1 MDAFA
6 DKLGRV
12 GAWCGQNKYLNAIKN
27 GFQNFMPATISGAVG
42 VLWTN
47 VLVND
52 STGLGALWSP
62 IMALKVLNPIFAA
75 MQYATISCITIGVTM
90 LVASEIAEANG
101 ETGAYPAVLGF
112 ILWMMVTPTSFAAKD
127 LGASYIDAKGISHGF
142 TLGQFIN
149 VTGEAAKHKI
159 TADSFSYSGIMS
171 SYTGATGLFTGLIVA
186 ILGMEL
192 YNMFRKNDSLKIKM
206 PEQVPPGV
214 ARAFEVLIPTCLTA
228 IVVGAVG
235 LVCQLATGAELNALI
250 FNVIQKPLQTLIG
263 DNIVAVC
270 IMYVI
275 IMLFW
280 CVGIHGNN
288 MVAAVKEPIFRPLL
302 YANTAAYTAGNK
314 IPYVMNLT
322 MLQMFAEFG
331 GSGVT
336 IGLVIA
342 ILIFSKRE
350 DNRTIAGISIVPG
363 LFKNLTMLQMF
374 AEFGGSG
381 VTIGLVIA
389 ILIFS
394 KREDNR
400 TIAGISIV
408 PGLFNINETMTFGI
422 PLVLNPI
429 LDIPFILAPVVTM
442 IVGYI
447 LVSSGFCPK
456 IVLEVPWTMPPVIL
470 GFLATGG
477 VILGFLATGGHPM
490 GAISQLIVV
499 AISVVVYVPF
509 LIAYE
514 KFQAKQAAE

>member
-27 GFQNFMPATISGAVG
+27 AFQNFMPATISGAIG

-47 VLVND
+47 VLVNET
-52 STGLGALWSP
+52 TGLGALWPP
-62 IMALKVLNPIFAA
+62 IMVLKVLNPIFAA

-112 ILWMMVTPTSFAAKD
+112 ILWMMVTPTTFAAKD

-142 TLGQFIN
+142 SLGQFIN
-149 VTGEAAKHKI
+149 VTGEAAKHQI

-192 YNMFRKNDSLKIKM
+192 YNMFRKNDALKIKM

-250 FNVIQKPLQTLIG
+250 YNVIQKPLQNIIG
-263 DNIVAVC
+263 NNLVAVC

-302 YANTAAYTAGNK
+302 YANTAAYTAHHD

-322 MLQMFAEFG
+322 M
-331 GSGVT
+331 
-336 IGLVIA
+336 I
-342 ILIFSKRE
+342 
-350 DNRTIAGISIVPG
+350 
-363 LFKNLTMLQMF
+363 QMF

-429 LDIPFILAPVVTM
+429 LDIPFIFAPVVTV
-442 IVGYI
+442 IIGYI

-456 IVLEVPWTMPPVIL
+456 IVLEVPWTMPPVL
-470 GFLATGG
+470 FGFVATGG
-477 VILGFLATGGHPM
+477 NLM
-490 GAISQLIVV
+490 GAVAQLVV
-499 AISVVVYVPF
+499 LAVSVVVYIPF

>member
-47 VLVND
+47 VLVNS
-52 STGLGALWSP
+52 STGLGAIWKP
-62 IMALKVLNPIFAA
+62 IMALEVLNPIFAA

-127 LGASYIDAKGISHGF
+127 LGASFIDKAGKSHGY
-142 TLGQFIN
+142 TLGDFIN

-159 TADSFSYSGIMS
+159 TADSFTYSGILS
-171 SYTGATGLFTGLIVA
+171 NYTAATGLFTGLIVA
-186 ILGMEL
+186 IVGMEI
-192 YNMFRKNDSLKIKM
+192 YNMFRKNDALKIKM

-250 FNVIQKPLQTLIG
+250 YNVIQKPLQNIIG
-263 DNIVAVC
+263 NNLVAVC

-302 YANTAAYTAGNK
+302 YANTAAYTAHHE

-322 MLQMFAEFG
+322 M
-331 GSGVT
+331 
-336 IGLVIA
+336 I
-342 ILIFSKRE
+342 
-350 DNRTIAGISIVPG
+350 
-363 LFKNLTMLQMF
+363 QMF

-429 LDIPFILAPVVTM
+429 LDIPFILAPVVTV
-442 IVGYI
+442 IIGYI

-456 IVLEVPWTMPPVIL
+456 IVLEVPWTMPPVL
-470 GFLATGG
+470 FGFVATGG
-477 VILGFLATGGHPM
+477 KPM
-490 GAISQLIVV
+490 GAVAQLIVLAV
-499 AISVVVYVPF
+499 SVLVYIPF

>member
-47 VLVND
+47 VLVN
-52 STGLGALWSP
+52 SQTGLGAIWKP
-62 IMALKVLNPIFAA
+62 IMALEVLNPIFAA

-112 ILWMMVTPTSFAAKD
+112 ILWMMVTPTTFAAKD

-142 TLGQFIN
+142 SLGQFIN

-186 ILGMEL
+186 IVGMEL
-192 YNMFRKNDSLKIKM
+192 YNMFRKNDALKIKM

-250 FNVIQKPLQTLIG
+250 YNVIQKPLQNIIG
-263 DNIVAVC
+263 NNLVAVC

-302 YANTAAYTAGNK
+302 YANTAAYTAHHE

-322 MLQMFAEFG
+322 M
-331 GSGVT
+331 
-336 IGLVIA
+336 I
-342 ILIFSKRE
+342 
-350 DNRTIAGISIVPG
+350 
-363 LFKNLTMLQMF
+363 QMF

-408 PGLFNINETMTFGI
+408 PGLFNINETMTFGV

-429 LDIPFILAPVVTM
+429 LDIPFILAPVVTLV
-442 IVGYI
+442 VGYL

-456 IVLEVPWTMPPVIL
+456 IVLEVPWTMPPVFL
-470 GFLATGG
+470 GFLCTGG
-477 VILGFLATGGHPM
+477 KLM
-490 GAISQLIVV
+490 GAVSQLIVI
-499 AISVVVYVPF
+499 ALSVVIYTPF

-514 KFQAKQAAE
+514 KYQAKQSETE

>member
-47 VLVND
+47 VLVN
-52 STGLGALWSP
+52 SQTGLGAIWKP
-62 IMALKVLNPIFAA
+62 IMALEVLNPIFAA

-112 ILWMMVTPTSFAAKD
+112 ILWMMVTPTTFAAKD

-142 TLGQFIN
+142 SLGQFIN

-186 ILGMEL
+186 IVGMEL
-192 YNMFRKNDSLKIKM
+192 YNMFRKNDALKIKM

-250 FNVIQKPLQTLIG
+250 YNVIQKPLQNIIG
-263 DNIVAVC
+263 NNLVAVC

-302 YANTAAYTAGNK
+302 YANTAAYTAHHE

-322 MLQMFAEFG
+322 M
-331 GSGVT
+331 
-336 IGLVIA
+336 I
-342 ILIFSKRE
+342 
-350 DNRTIAGISIVPG
+350 
-363 LFKNLTMLQMF
+363 QMF

-429 LDIPFILAPVVTM
+429 LDIPFILAPVVTV
-442 IVGYI
+442 IIGYI

-456 IVLEVPWTMPPVIL
+456 IVLEVPWTMPPVL
-470 GFLATGG
+470 FGFVATGG
-477 VILGFLATGGHPM
+477 KPM
-490 GAISQLIVV
+490 GAVAQLIVLAV
-499 AISVVVYVPF
+499 SVLVYIPF

>member
-47 VLVND
+47 VLVNS
-52 STGLGALWSP
+52 STGLGAIWKP
-62 IMALKVLNPIFAA
+62 IMALEVLNPIFAA

-142 TLGQFIN
+142 SLGQFIN

-186 ILGMEL
+186 IVGMEL

-250 FNVIQKPLQTLIG
+250 YNVIQKPLQNIIG
-263 DNIVAVC
+263 NNLVAVC

-302 YANTAAYTAGNK
+302 YANTAAYTAHHE

-322 MLQMFAEFG
+322 MIQMFAEFG

-336 IGLVIA
+336 IGLA
-342 ILIFSKRE
+342 
-350 DNRTIAGISIVPG
+350 
-363 LFKNLTMLQMF
+363 
-374 AEFGGSG
+374 
-381 VTIGLVIA
+381 IA

-429 LDIPFILAPVVTM
+429 LDIPFILAPVVTV
-442 IVGYI
+442 IIGYI

-456 IVLEVPWTMPPVIL
+456 IVLEVPWTMPPVL
-470 GFLATGG
+470 FGFVATGG
-477 VILGFLATGGHPM
+477 KPM
-490 GAISQLIVV
+490 GAVAQLIVLAV
-499 AISVVVYVPF
+499 SVLVYIPF

>member
-47 VLVND
+47 VLVNS
-52 STGLGALWSP
+52 STGLGAIWKP
-62 IMALKVLNPIFAA
+62 IMALEVLNPILAA

-142 TLGQFIN
+142 SLGQFIN

-186 ILGMEL
+186 IVGMEL

-250 FNVIQKPLQTLIG
+250 YNVIQKPLQNIIG
-263 DNIVAVC
+263 NNLVAVC

-302 YANTAAYTAGNK
+302 YANTAAYTAHHE

-322 MLQMFAEFG
+322 M
-331 GSGVT
+331 
-336 IGLVIA
+336 I
-342 ILIFSKRE
+342 
-350 DNRTIAGISIVPG
+350 
-363 LFKNLTMLQMF
+363 QMF

-429 LDIPFILAPVVTM
+429 LDIPFILAPVVTV
-442 IVGYI
+442 IIGYI

-456 IVLEVPWTMPPVIL
+456 IVLEVPWTMPPVL
-470 GFLATGG
+470 FGFVATGG
-477 VILGFLATGGHPM
+477 KPM
-490 GAISQLIVV
+490 GAVAQLIVLAV
-499 AISVVVYVPF
+499 SVVVYIPF

>member
-47 VLVND
+47 VLVNS
-52 STGLGALWSP
+52 STGLGAIWKP
-62 IMALKVLNPIFAA
+62 IMALEVLNPIFAA

-101 ETGAYPAVLGF
+101 ESGSYPAVLGF

-127 LGASYIDAKGISHGF
+127 LGASFIDKAGKSHGY
-142 TLGQFIN
+142 TLGDFIN

-159 TADSFSYSGIMS
+159 TADSFTYSGILS
-171 SYTGATGLFTGLIVA
+171 NYTAATGLFTGLIVA
-186 ILGMEL
+186 IVGMEI

-250 FNVIQKPLQTLIG
+250 YNVIQKPLQNIIG
-263 DNIVAVC
+263 NNLVAVC

-302 YANTAAYTAGNK
+302 YANTAAYTAHHE

-322 MLQMFAEFG
+322 MIQMFAEFG

-350 DNRTIAGISIVPG
+350 DNRTIAGISV
-363 LFKNLTMLQMF
+363 
-374 AEFGGSG
+374 
-381 VTIGLVIA
+381 
-389 ILIFS
+389 
-394 KREDNR
+394 
-400 TIAGISIV
+400 V

-429 LDIPFILAPVVTM
+429 LDIPFILAPVVTV
-442 IVGYI
+442 IIGYI

-456 IVLEVPWTMPPVIL
+456 IVLEVPWTMPPVL
-470 GFLATGG
+470 FGFVATGG
-477 VILGFLATGGHPM
+477 KPM
-490 GAISQLIVV
+490 GAVAQLIVLAV
-499 AISVVVYVPF
+499 SVLVYIPF

>member
-27 GFQNFMPATISGAVG
+27 AFQNFMPATISGAVG

-47 VLVND
+47 VLVNS
-52 STGLGALWSP
+52 STGLGAIWKP
-62 IMALKVLNPIFAA
+62 IMALEVLNPIFAA

-142 TLGQFIN
+142 SLGQFIN

-186 ILGMEL
+186 IVGMEL
-192 YNMFRKNDSLKIKM
+192 YNMFRKNDALKIKM

-250 FNVIQKPLQTLIG
+250 YNVIQKPLQNIIG
-263 DNIVAVC
+263 NNLVAVC

-302 YANTAAYTAGNK
+302 YANTAAYTAHHE

-322 MLQMFAEFG
+322 M
-331 GSGVT
+331 
-336 IGLVIA
+336 I
-342 ILIFSKRE
+342 
-350 DNRTIAGISIVPG
+350 
-363 LFKNLTMLQMF
+363 QMF

-429 LDIPFILAPVVTM
+429 LDIPFILAPVVTV
-442 IVGYI
+442 IIGYI

-456 IVLEVPWTMPPVIL
+456 IVLEVPWTMPPVL
-470 GFLATGG
+470 FGFVATGG
-477 VILGFLATGGHPM
+477 KPM
-490 GAISQLIVV
+490 GAIAQLIVLAV
-499 AISVVVYVPF
+499 SVLVYIPF

>member
-47 VLVND
+47 VLVNS
-52 STGLGALWSP
+52 STGLGAIWKP
-62 IMALKVLNPIFAA
+62 IMALEVLNPIFAA

-112 ILWMMVTPTSFAAKD
+112 ILWMMVTPTTFAAKD

-142 TLGQFIN
+142 SLGQFIN
-149 VTGEAAKHKI
+149 VTGEAAKHQI

-192 YNMFRKNDSLKIKM
+192 YNMFRKNDALKIRM

-250 FNVIQKPLQTLIG
+250 YNVIQKPLQNIIG
-263 DNIVAVC
+263 NNLVAVC

-302 YANTAAYTAGNK
+302 YANTAAYTAHHD

-322 MLQMFAEFG
+322 M
-331 GSGVT
+331 
-336 IGLVIA
+336 I
-342 ILIFSKRE
+342 
-350 DNRTIAGISIVPG
+350 
-363 LFKNLTMLQMF
+363 QMF

-429 LDIPFILAPVVTM
+429 LDIPFIFAPVVTV
-442 IVGYI
+442 IIGYI

-456 IVLEVPWTMPPVIL
+456 IVLEVPWTMPPVL
-470 GFLATGG
+470 FGFVATGG
-477 VILGFLATGGHPM
+477 NLM
-490 GAISQLIVV
+490 GAVAQLVV
-499 AISVVVYVPF
+499 LAVSVVVYIPF

>member
-27 GFQNFMPATISGAVG
+27 AFQNFMPATISGAVG

-149 VTGEAAKHKI
+149 VTGEAAKNKI

-192 YNMFRKNDSLKIKM
+192 YNMFRKNDALKIKM

-235 LVCQLATGAELNALI
+235 LVCQLATGAELNAFI
-250 FNVIQKPLQTLIG
+250 FNVVQKPLQSLIG
-263 DNIVAVC
+263 NNIFAVA
-270 IMYVI
+270 ILYVI
-275 IMLFW
+275 ISLFW

-342 ILIFSKRE
+342 IL
-350 DNRTIAGISIVPG
+350 V
-363 LFKNLTMLQMF
+363 
-374 AEFGGSG
+374 
-381 VTIGLVIA
+381 
-389 ILIFS
+389 FS

-477 VILGFLATGGHPM
+477 HPM

>member
-27 GFQNFMPATISGAVG
+27 AFQNFMPATISGAVG

-75 MQYATISCITIGVTM
+75 MQYATISCITIGITM
-90 LVASEIAEANG
+90 LLASEIAEANG
-101 ETGAYPAVLGF
+101 ETGAFPAVLGF
-112 ILWMMVTPTSFAAKD
+112 VLWMMVTPTSFSAKD
-127 LGASYIDAKGISHGF
+127 LSASFIDKAGKSHGY
-142 TLGQFIN
+142 TLANFIN

-159 TADSFSYSGIMS
+159 TADSFTYSGILS
-171 SYTGATGLFTGLIVA
+171 NYTAATGLFTGLIVA
-186 ILGMEL
+186 IVGMEI

-250 FNVIQKPLQTLIG
+250 YNVIQKPLQNIIG
-263 DNIVAVC
+263 NNLVAVC

-302 YANTAAYTAGNK
+302 YANTAAYTAHHE

-322 MLQMFAEFG
+322 M
-331 GSGVT
+331 
-336 IGLVIA
+336 I
-342 ILIFSKRE
+342 
-350 DNRTIAGISIVPG
+350 
-363 LFKNLTMLQMF
+363 QMF

-429 LDIPFILAPVVTM
+429 LDIPFILAPVVTV
-442 IVGYI
+442 IIGYI

-456 IVLEVPWTMPPVIL
+456 IVLEVPWTMPPVL
-470 GFLATGG
+470 FGFVATGG
-477 VILGFLATGGHPM
+477 KPM
-490 GAISQLIVV
+490 GAVAQLIVLAV
-499 AISVVVYVPF
+499 SVLVYIPF

>member
-27 GFQNFMPATISGAVG
+27 GLQNFMPATISGAVG

-47 VLVND
+47 VLVNS
-52 STGLGALWSP
+52 STGLGAIWKP
-62 IMALKVLNPIFAA
+62 IMALEVLNPIFAA

-112 ILWMMVTPTSFAAKD
+112 ILWMMVTPTTFAAKD

-142 TLGQFIN
+142 SLGQFIN
-149 VTGEAAKHKI
+149 VTGEAAKHQI

-192 YNMFRKNDSLKIKM
+192 YNMFRKNDALKIKM

-250 FNVIQKPLQTLIG
+250 YNVIQKPLQNIIG
-263 DNIVAVC
+263 NNLVAVC

-302 YANTAAYTAGNK
+302 YANTAAYTAHHD

-322 MLQMFAEFG
+322 M
-331 GSGVT
+331 
-336 IGLVIA
+336 I
-342 ILIFSKRE
+342 
-350 DNRTIAGISIVPG
+350 
-363 LFKNLTMLQMF
+363 QMF

-429 LDIPFILAPVVTM
+429 LDIPFILAPVVTV
-442 IVGYI
+442 IIGYI

-456 IVLEVPWTMPPVIL
+456 IVLEVPWTMPPVL
-470 GFLATGG
+470 FGFVATGG
-477 VILGFLATGGHPM
+477 NLM
-490 GAISQLIVV
+490 GAVAQLVV
-499 AISVVVYVPF
+499 LAVSVVVYIPF

>member
-27 GFQNFMPATISGAVG
+27 AFQNFMPATISGAIG

-47 VLVND
+47 VLVNET
-52 STGLGALWSP
+52 TGLGALWPP
-62 IMALKVLNPIFAA
+62 IMVLKVLNPIFTA
-75 MQYATISCITIGVTM
+75 MQYATISCITISVTM
-90 LVASEIAEANG
+90 LLASEIAEANG
-101 ETGAYPAVLGF
+101 ETGAFPAVLGF

-127 LGASYIDAKGISHGF
+127 LSASFIDKAGKSHGY
-142 TLGQFIN
+142 TLGNFIN

-159 TADSFSYSGIMS
+159 TADSFTYSGILNN
-171 SYTGATGLFTGLIVA
+171 YTAATGLFTGLIVA
-186 ILGMEL
+186 IVGMEI
-192 YNMFRKNDSLKIKM
+192 YNMFRKNDALKIRM

-235 LVCQLATGAELNALI
+235 LLCQLATGAELNALI
-250 FNVIQKPLQTLIG
+250 YNVIQKPLQNIIG
-263 DNIVAVC
+263 NNLVAVC

-302 YANTAAYTAGNK
+302 YANTAAYTAHHD

-322 MLQMFAEFG
+322 M
-331 GSGVT
+331 
-336 IGLVIA
+336 I
-342 ILIFSKRE
+342 
-350 DNRTIAGISIVPG
+350 
-363 LFKNLTMLQMF
+363 QMF

-408 PGLFNINETMTFGI
+408 PGLFNINETMTFGV

-429 LDIPFILAPVVTM
+429 LDIPFILAPVVTV
-442 IVGYI
+442 IIGYI

-456 IVLEVPWTMPPVIL
+456 IVLEVPWTMPPVL
-470 GFLATGG
+470 FGFVATGG
-477 VILGFLATGGHPM
+477 NLM
-490 GAISQLIVV
+490 GAVAQLVV
-499 AISVVVYVPF
+499 LAVSVVVYIPF

>member
-1 MDAFA
+1 M
-6 DKLGRV
+6 
-12 GAWCGQNKYLNAIKN
+12 KN
-27 GFQNFMPATISGAVG
+27 
-42 VLWTN
+42 W
-47 VLVND
+47 
-52 STGLGALWSP
+52 
-62 IMALKVLNPIFAA
+62 
-75 MQYATISCITIGVTM
+75 
-90 LVASEIAEANG
+90 
-101 ETGAYPAVLGF
+101 
-112 ILWMMVTPTSFAAKD
+112 
-127 LGASYIDAKGISHGF
+127 
-142 TLGQFIN
+142 
-149 VTGEAAKHKI
+149 
-159 TADSFSYSGIMS
+159 
-171 SYTGATGLFTGLIVA
+171 
-186 ILGMEL
+186 
-192 YNMFRKNDSLKIKM
+192 R
-206 PEQVPPGV
+206 
-214 ARAFEVLIPTCLTA
+214 
-228 IVVGAVG
+228 
-235 LVCQLATGAELNALI
+235 QLSNSRATGAELNALI

-363 LFKNLTMLQMF
+363 LF
-374 AEFGGSG
+374 
-381 VTIGLVIA
+381 
-389 ILIFS
+389 
-394 KREDNR
+394 
-400 TIAGISIV
+400 
-408 PGLFNINETMTFGI
+408 NINETMTFGI

-477 VILGFLATGGHPM
+477 HPM

>member
-47 VLVND
+47 VLVNS
-52 STGLGALWSP
+52 STGLGAIWKP
-62 IMALKVLNPIFAA
+62 IMALEVLNPIFAA

-142 TLGQFIN
+142 SLGQFIN

-186 ILGMEL
+186 IVGMEL
-192 YNMFRKNDSLKIKM
+192 YNMFRKNDALKIKM

-250 FNVIQKPLQTLIG
+250 YNIIQKPLQNIIG
-263 DNIVAVC
+263 NNLVAVC

-302 YANTAAYTAGNK
+302 YANTAAYTAHHE

-322 MLQMFAEFG
+322 M
-331 GSGVT
+331 
-336 IGLVIA
+336 I
-342 ILIFSKRE
+342 
-350 DNRTIAGISIVPG
+350 
-363 LFKNLTMLQMF
+363 QMF

-429 LDIPFILAPVVTM
+429 LDIPFILAPVVTV
-442 IVGYI
+442 IIGYI

-456 IVLEVPWTMPPVIL
+456 IVLEVPWTMPPVL
-470 GFLATGG
+470 FGFVATGG
-477 VILGFLATGGHPM
+477 KPM
-490 GAISQLIVV
+490 GAVAQLIVLAV
-499 AISVVVYVPF
+499 SVLVYIPF

>member
-27 GFQNFMPATISGAVG
+27 AFQNFMPATISGAVG

-62 IMALKVLNPIFAA
+62 IMALKVLNPIFTA
-75 MQYATISCITIGVTM
+75 MQYATISCITIGITM
-90 LVASEIAEANG
+90 LLASEIAEANG
-101 ETGAYPAVLGF
+101 ETGAFPAVLGF

-127 LGASYIDAKGISHGF
+127 LSASFIDKAGKSHGY
-142 TLGQFIN
+142 TLGDFIN

-159 TADSFSYSGIMS
+159 TADSFTYSGILNN
-171 SYTGATGLFTGLIVA
+171 YTAATGLFTGLIVA
-186 ILGMEL
+186 IVGMEL
-192 YNMFRKNDSLKIKM
+192 YNMFRKNDALKIKM

-235 LVCQLATGAELNALI
+235 LVCQLATGSELNAFI
-250 FNVIQKPLQTLIG
+250 FNVVQKPLQSLIG
-263 DNIVAVC
+263 NNIFAVA
-270 IMYVI
+270 ILYVI
-275 IMLFW
+275 ISLFW

-288 MVAAVKEPIFRPLL
+288 MVSAVKEPIFRPLL
-302 YANTAAYTAGNK
+302 YANTAAYTAHHE

-322 MLQMFAEFG
+322 M
-331 GSGVT
+331 
-336 IGLVIA
+336 I
-342 ILIFSKRE
+342 
-350 DNRTIAGISIVPG
+350 
-363 LFKNLTMLQMF
+363 QMF

-429 LDIPFILAPVVTM
+429 LDIPFILAPVVTV
-442 IVGYI
+442 IIGYI

-456 IVLEVPWTMPPVIL
+456 IVLEVPWTMPPVL
-470 GFLATGG
+470 FGFVATGG
-477 VILGFLATGGHPM
+477 KPM
-490 GAISQLIVV
+490 GAVAQLIVLAV
-499 AISVVVYVPF
+499 SVVVYIPF

>member
-47 VLVND
+47 VLVNS
-52 STGLGALWSP
+52 STGLGAIWKP
-62 IMALKVLNPIFAA
+62 IMALEVLNPIFAA

-112 ILWMMVTPTSFAAKD
+112 ILWMMVTPTTFAAKD

-142 TLGQFIN
+142 SLGQFIN
-149 VTGEAAKHKI
+149 VTGEAAKHQI

-192 YNMFRKNDSLKIKM
+192 YNMFRKNDALKIKM

-250 FNVIQKPLQTLIG
+250 YNVIQKPLQNIIG
-263 DNIVAVC
+263 NNLVAVC

-302 YANTAAYTAGNK
+302 YANTAAYTAHHD

-322 MLQMFAEFG
+322 M
-331 GSGVT
+331 
-336 IGLVIA
+336 I
-342 ILIFSKRE
+342 
-350 DNRTIAGISIVPG
+350 
-363 LFKNLTMLQMF
+363 QMF

-408 PGLFNINETMTFGI
+408 PGLFNINETMTFGM

-429 LDIPFILAPVVTM
+429 LDIPFIFAPVVTV
-442 IVGYI
+442 IIGYI

-456 IVLEVPWTMPPVIL
+456 IVLEVPWTMPPVL
-470 GFLATGG
+470 FGFVATGG
-477 VILGFLATGGHPM
+477 NLM
-490 GAISQLIVV
+490 GAVAQLVV
-499 AISVVVYVPF
+499 LAVSVVVYIPF

>member
-47 VLVND
+47 VLVNET
-52 STGLGALWSP
+52 TGLGALWSP

-363 LFKNLTMLQMF
+363 LF
-374 AEFGGSG
+374 
-381 VTIGLVIA
+381 
-389 ILIFS
+389 
-394 KREDNR
+394 
-400 TIAGISIV
+400 
-408 PGLFNINETMTFGI
+408 NINETMTFGI

-429 LDIPFILAPVVTM
+429 LDIPFILAPVVTLV
-442 IVGYI
+442 VGYL

-456 IVLEVPWTMPPVIL
+456 IVLEVPWTMPP
-470 GFLATGG
+470 

>member
-1 MDAFA
+1 
-6 DKLGRV
+6 
-12 GAWCGQNKYLNAIKN
+12 
-27 GFQNFMPATISGAVG
+27 
-42 VLWTN
+42 
-47 VLVND
+47 
-52 STGLGALWSP
+52 
-62 IMALKVLNPIFAA
+62 MALEVLNPIFAA

-112 ILWMMVTPTSFAAKD
+112 ILWMMVTPTTFAAKD

-142 TLGQFIN
+142 SLGQFIN
-149 VTGEAAKHKI
+149 VTGEAAKHQI

-192 YNMFRKNDSLKIKM
+192 YNMFRKNDALKIKM

-250 FNVIQKPLQTLIG
+250 YNVIQKPLQNIIG
-263 DNIVAVC
+263 NNLVAVC
-270 IMYVI
+270 IMYII

-302 YANTAAYTAGNK
+302 YANTAAYTAHHD

-322 MLQMFAEFG
+322 M
-331 GSGVT
+331 
-336 IGLVIA
+336 I
-342 ILIFSKRE
+342 
-350 DNRTIAGISIVPG
+350 
-363 LFKNLTMLQMF
+363 QMF

-429 LDIPFILAPVVTM
+429 LDIPFIFAPVVTV
-442 IVGYI
+442 IIGYI

-456 IVLEVPWTMPPVIL
+456 IVLEVPWTMPPVL
-470 GFLATGG
+470 FGFVATGG
-477 VILGFLATGGHPM
+477 NLM
-490 GAISQLIVV
+490 GAVAQLVV
-499 AISVVVYVPF
+499 LAVSVVVYIPF

>member
-363 LFKNLTMLQMF
+363 LF
-374 AEFGGSG
+374 
-381 VTIGLVIA
+381 
-389 ILIFS
+389 
-394 KREDNR
+394 
-400 TIAGISIV
+400 
-408 PGLFNINETMTFGI
+408 NINETMTFGI

-429 LDIPFILAPVVTM
+429 LDIPFILAPVVTLV
-442 IVGYI
+442 VGYL
-447 LVSSGFCPK
+447 LVTSGFCPK

-477 VILGFLATGGHPM
+477 SPM

>member
-363 LFKNLTMLQMF
+363 LF
-374 AEFGGSG
+374 
-381 VTIGLVIA
+381 
-389 ILIFS
+389 
-394 KREDNR
+394 
-400 TIAGISIV
+400 
-408 PGLFNINETMTFGI
+408 NINETMTFGI

-429 LDIPFILAPVVTM
+429 LDIPFILAPVVTLV
-442 IVGYI
+442 VGYL

-477 VILGFLATGGHPM
+477 HLM